1 MNIKKIAR
9 CHVRMDSR
17 WVSLSAALMG
27 LSVFLRT
34 VYYFGV
40 VNLRDLDHF
49 RLAMEVIVPLV
60 LAGGYLIVV
69 KGFQFNSP
77 VLVGCF
83 MGLYG
88 VNYLLIHSDGGAGIA
103 CGVILMILAVGMI
116 VTGLGFLPNSI
127 PVIGTALVLA
137 LVRLIAVDF
146 NGYFQSMDASG
157 VMDYLP
163 VGANLLIFLSLS
175 LMAPPLN
182 VTLRGNSSAAA
193 PRASVEEPENVG
205 EDIPLPELEDILTEE
220 PAPAVAEEP
229 AVAPAQEPE
238 FVVPD
243 AAPPEES
250 NV

>member
-40 VNLRDLDHF
+40 VNLRDLDQF

-77 VLVGCF
+77 VLVGSF

-182 VTLRGNSSAAA
+182 VTLRGNGSAAV
-193 PRASVEEPENVG
+193 PRASVEEPENAG

-243 AAPPEES
+243 AAPLEES